1 MPDELYQIYANKTA
15 INKKRTTLVGK
26 GFLEYGYYWSSL
38 ETSYKE
44 TYGKIRYYEYCVALD
59 NGAIFSTYKNNG
71 YSVLA
76 FLALEY

>member
-1 MPDELYQIYANKTA
+1 MPDELYQIYANKTV

-38 ETSYKE
+38 EEE
-44 TYGKIRYYEYCVALD
+44 TKYLTYFEYCVALD
-59 NGAIFSTYKNNG
+59 NGAIFSTYKSNG